1 MKNRIYQSILFQLF
15 HGQALKKLF
24 LAQEIRFKRRYQ
36 QTFPKTT
43 GTAQEI
49 ITACL
54 HHLIN
59 QSSLINIEIT
69 VCPVFSKFCMP
80 MGISTNYLNYNASMR
95 TSLFEI
101 TQSAIVRV
109 SALKIY
115 CNFYHRKP
123 AKSKTIRILLQINL
137 LPWQS
142 PHFDSISAL

>member
-1 MKNRIYQSILFQLF
+1 MKNRICNPILFQLF
-15 HGQALKKLF
+15 HGQALKKFF

-36 QTFPKTT
+36 QTFSKTT

-69 VCPVFSKFCMP
+69 VCPDFFKVLYANGVYLATHTLLKLFKLQC
-80 MGISTNYLNYNASMR
+80 NYAYV
-95 TSLFEI
+95 SLEI

-109 SALKIY
+109 SALKFIATFTTGSPQRAKRSAY
-115 CNFYHRKP
+115 CC
-123 AKSKTIRILLQINL
+123 KSIC
-137 LPWQS
+137 
-142 PHFDSISAL
+142 FMAVFAF